1 MVMVSGAGGLHR
13 NGGRSPPPKRGR
25 PGGGRCAAA
34 PYKHRLAYAPGNR
47 PLVFRA
53 GVPVRR
59 GLGVYPKSLLGTFG
73 ESKVPPRRAG
83 IQIKTFCKALP
94 AEGEMKL
101 CHSLCRQSL
110 RHGCAVPP
118 LFAQGRL
125 WAYRQATA
133 NLANSLLLL
142 LRGKA
147 AFRRRAA
154 IFPRRV
160 GKAGKNRMNTGKK
173 A

>member
-13 NGGRSPPPKRGR
+13 KGGRSPPPKRGR
-25 PGGGRCAAA
+25 LGGGRCAAA
-34 PYKHRLAYAPGNR
+34 PYKHRLAHAPGR
-47 PLVFRA
+47 RSRSGRAFRCV
-53 GVPVRR
+53 GV
-59 GLGVYPKSLLGTFG
+59 LGVTPSRFWTLLA
-73 ESKVPPRRAG
+73 SQKCHPAG
-83 IQIKTFCKALP
+83 QAYRLKLFVKLRP
-94 AEGEMKL
+94 AKGEMKL

-125 WAYRQATA
+125 WVYRQATA